1 MSPRSIRPSPLTNPT
16 IQRGVEFITQ
26 TAKLTPLQRADK
38 LGAPAL
44 AFLLVMWLGY
54 TVYAI
59 DRTVLSSVLAPLSSS
74 LTLSNQE
81 VGLLGSAQYIGVL
94 LIVGLAGH
102 ISDRYGRRAVLIA
115 GVIIFTSFTWL
126 IGFASNFAEAFL
138 FRLVSGVGEGFFWP
152 VAMAAVASFF
162 GKRKGFALGFFY
174 VGFDVGSVAGLS
186 IGGVTY
192 ALYGDWHQ
200 AFFIA
205 PLIGLPV
212 IVGAYLAKGQFARG
226 NLQPNTVRL
235 GKDALQLLGRRN
247 VLLIMLFA
255 FLATAASVWQVVFLP
270 YYFFKVMNF
279 SVLSSAILSSLVAVS
294 GAGGKLLLGGVS
306 DVWRRNRMLFGLS
319 ALVVIAYVVFFAST
333 NFYLALAGA
342 LAMGF
347 LSSAIFPIMQALMAD
362 SCDGKTG
369 TALGLTTT
377 CQSVATVISPII
389 SASLFVLGVG
399 KALALVA
406 TVPAVAMAVVA
417 LLIAEPRVRTVV
429 KAKRY

>member
-1 MSPRSIRPSPLTNPT
+1 M
-16 IQRGVEFITQ
+16 QG
-26 TAKLTPLQRADK
+26 RADR
-38 LGAPAL
+38 LGGAAI
-44 AFLLVMWLGY
+44 AFLVLMWLGY

-74 LTLSNQE
+74 LALTNSQ

-102 ISDRYGRRAVLIA
+102 LSDRYGRRAVLIS
-115 GVIIFTSFTWL
+115 GVVIFTSFTWL

-138 FRLVSGVGEGFFWP
+138 FRLASGVGEGFFWP

-192 ALYGDWHQ
+192 ALYADWHQ

-205 PLIGLPV
+205 PLIGIPV
-212 IVGAYLAKGQFARG
+212 IIGAFLAKGQFAKG
-226 NLQPNTVRL
+226 DIQPSTVRL
-235 GKDALQLLGRRN
+235 GRDAMQLLGKRN
-247 VLLIMLFA
+247 VVLIMLFA

-270 YYFFKVMNF
+270 YYFFKVMHF
-279 SVLSSAILSSLVAVS
+279 SVLSSALLSSLVAVS
-294 GAGGKLLLGGVS
+294 GAGGKLLLSGVS

-319 ALVVIAYVVFFAST
+319 ALVVVAYIVFFAST
-333 NFYLALAGA
+333 SFYLALAGA

-369 TALGLTTT
+369 TALGLTTSA
-377 CQSVATVISPII
+377 QSVATVISPII

-406 TVPAVAMAVVA
+406 LVPAMAMAVVA
-417 LLIAEPRVRTVV
+417 LFIAEPRVRQMSRASGPSAASTPN
-429 KAKRY
+429 A